1 VHIRGKDNIVAD
13 TLSRIPGSEC
23 LTSFELCSL
32 VSTLG
37 VKHCDDLPL
46 KLVPSSVDSLD
57 VPHFINGVISINER
71 ESFRDK
77 LLEE

>member
-1 VHIRGKDNIVAD
+1 
-13 TLSRIPGSEC
+13 
-23 LTSFELCSL
+23 L

-46 KLVPSSVDSLD
+46 KLVSSSDVSID

-77 LLEE
+77 LIEE